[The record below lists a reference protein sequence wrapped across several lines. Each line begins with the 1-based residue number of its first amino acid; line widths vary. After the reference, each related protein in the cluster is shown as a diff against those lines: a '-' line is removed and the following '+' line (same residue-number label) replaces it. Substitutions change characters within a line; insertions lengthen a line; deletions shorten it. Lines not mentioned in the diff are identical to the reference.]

1 MRALLSRGDLLGA
14 DAVGSAL
21 LHTASGNENL
31 HFAVGMALLR
41 ALMPRLALPHLQRAA
56 TRLPANHDVQR
67 TFGAALLDA
76 GELSEAR
83 RILDAAVLSNA
94 GDPRAY
100 HLLARLNALCDRRE
114 DAAACFRK
122 AIALSSEPRRTE
134 LENQLLDLRLSWGG
148 LDAVAHELEAA
159 IGDGSATPHQLA
171 CYVRLRT
178 PADASPAAA
187 LLDARLAS
195 GLTVES
201 RVELLHAKALILEKS
216 GRHEEAFTT
225 LGNAKALKRSDYFAE
240 DFEAYVTRMV
250 TVMTR
255 GPVTA
260 LAAKIGD
267 PDFRPVFIAGVPRS
281 GTTLTEQILSSHS
294 MIGGAGEAGSL
305 GEVLRLLSRSGVGH
319 GDSLEVTMR
328 RVGLDRIARLRD
340 GIRAALRNRTG
351 DAAVVVDKTP
361 QNFMTI
367 HLILALFPQARIV
380 HCFRNP
386 ADNFMSAF
394 RLDMTSEHGYAHSPQ
409 SYARFYRSY
418 ARLMRHWY
426 REFPE
431 RIFALDYDALVADPE
446 PHIRQLLAF
455 LGLPWEAACLTPQ
468 QNAARVTT
476 PSMFQVRQP
485 INAKIRGVVAAL
497 CGPDRQC
504 LPARRRLRP
513 ARQSQLT

>member
-1 MRALLSRGDLLGA
+1 MMEAQRLISWPATSGFAHRPKPALPPHCSTP
-14 DAVGSAL
+14 GSP
-21 LHTASGNENL
+21 
-31 HFAVGMALLR
+31 
-41 ALMPRLALPHLQRAA
+41 PRLTA
-56 TRLPANHDVQR
+56 
-67 TFGAALLDA
+67 
-76 GELSEAR
+76 
-83 RILDAAVLSNA
+83 
-94 GDPRAY
+94 
-100 HLLARLNALCDRRE
+100 
-114 DAAACFRK
+114 
-122 AIALSSEPRRTE
+122 
-134 LENQLLDLRLSWGG
+134 
-148 LDAVAHELEAA
+148 
-159 IGDGSATPHQLA
+159 
-171 CYVRLRT
+171 
-178 PADASPAAA
+178 
-187 LLDARLAS
+187 
-195 GLTVES
+195 ES
-201 RVELLHAKALILEKS
+201 RIELLHAKALILEKS

-225 LGNAKALKRSDYFAE
+225 LSNAKAMKRSDYFAD

-250 TVMTR
+250 KVMTR
-255 GPVTA
+255 GSVTA

-267 PDFRPVFIAGVPRS
+267 PGFKPVFIAGVPRS

-294 MIGGAGEAGSL
+294 MVGGAGEAGSL
-305 GEVLRLLSRSGVGH
+305 YEVLQLLSRSGVGF

-351 DAAVVVDKTP
+351 DAPVVVDKTP

-367 HLILALFPQARIV
+367 HLILALFPEARIV

-409 SYARFYRSY
+409 SYARFYKSY

-431 RIFALDYDALVADPE
+431 RIFALDYDALVIDPE

-485 INAKIRGVVAAL
+485 INAKSVGSSRPYAAQI
-497 CGPDRQC
+497 GNVF
-504 LPARRRLRP
+504 LPEDDFALRDK
-513 ARQSQLT
+513 AS